1 MLHASE
7 SGMGT
12 PFHVV
17 SSIGTMRV
25 SRPNGQMTRLG
36 YDYFV
41 TSVPTVVLPDKGT
54 ACSGDCQYCKYDGN
68 YERFHFSTPFDFEAV
83 SNCVSIDIRQ

>member
-1 MLHASE
+1 LM
-7 SGMGT
+7 
-12 PFHVV
+12 P
-17 SSIGTMRV
+17 SIVTMRV

-41 TSVPTVVLPDKGT
+41 TSVPTVVLPDQGT

-83 SNCVSIDIRQ
+83 NNCVSIDIRH